1 MKAFYILIIIT
12 LTIDICSSYDDLEN
26 GVQKNL
32 DLVVNYTY
40 NFYISMNQFQAA
52 KIYINFNKINPDS
65 PFPISDIGINKY
77 KGENREFV
85 NSSEINFT
93 KSNNPNILAIESDYF
108 FDETPR
114 DYISLTFRTNSSI
127 GETTILI
134 DIFGGYYEIKEGKYL
149 DFNKFYSG
157 VPYYLTFKAKSGKL
171 LNLQLTFSK
180 IEELG
185 IDNFSLIEYKDI
197 NHTII
202 LNSID
207 YVIEKKIT

>member
-1 MKAFYILIIIT
+1 MKSSKFLIIVILINSIYT
-12 LTIDICSSYDDLEN
+12 ANYDLKN
-26 GVQKNL
+26 GEREIFNL
-32 DLVVNYTY
+32 DKNDEY
-40 NFYISMNQFQAA
+40 NFYILMNQFQAA

-127 GETTILI
+127 GETTIL
-134 DIFGGYYEIKEGKYL
+134 
-149 DFNKFYSG
+149 
-157 VPYYLTFKAKSGKL
+157 
-171 LNLQLTFSK
+171 
-180 IEELG
+180 
-185 IDNFSLIEYKDI
+185 
-197 NHTII
+197 
-202 LNSID
+202 SI
-207 YVIEKKIT
+207 

>member
-1 MKAFYILIIIT
+1 MKSSYLLIIVILINSIYT
-12 LTIDICSSYDDLEN
+12 ANYDLKN
-26 GVQKNL
+26 GEREIFNL
-32 DLVVNYTY
+32 DSNDEY
-40 NFYISMNQFQAA
+40 NFYIPMNQFQAA

-127 GETTILI
+127 GETTIL
-134 DIFGGYYEIKEGKYL
+134 
-149 DFNKFYSG
+149 
-157 VPYYLTFKAKSGKL
+157 
-171 LNLQLTFSK
+171 
-180 IEELG
+180 
-185 IDNFSLIEYKDI
+185 
-197 NHTII
+197 
-202 LNSID
+202 SI
-207 YVIEKKIT
+207 